1 MVMALNKRKTVQR
14 MLAAAKAAVN
24 VVTAVVAVTTDVVNA
39 PKATTRALK
48 KTARLTLKLL
58 RQLQLQQQR
67 QRQYSMQTAIR
78 LLQPPAVSRV
88 MSSASPES
96 AAAATVMAATAA
108 NVVKVLNAAREA
120 IGQSQPPKTMQHLL
134 IQSQNRLWGS
144 KNVDK
149 LLRNW

>member
-1 MVMALNKRKTVQR
+1 MLNKCKTVR
-14 MLAAAKAAVN
+14 PRTLAAAKAAVN

-39 PKATTRALK
+39 PKATTLALK
-48 KTARLTLKLL
+48 ETARLTLKLL

-120 IGQSQPPKTMQHLL
+120 IG
-134 IQSQNRLWGS
+134 
-144 KNVDK
+144 
-149 LLRNW
+149 